1 MLYDYIIY
9 FFGYEIFNNYVY
21 QIFFA
26 IVAFLLIRYGLKFV
40 ISTFKQSL
48 KKFIQNKKSISIEI
62 LEIIKSTPKY
72 ILVILSLYLPFKI
85 LNTPDLLDRI
95 VDVIS
100 SVFVILW
107 LINICD
113 KLTIFIIKKLLH
125 SNWKVDETSQKWLNL
140 LAKIII
146 RIIWILLILMNIWVE
161 ITPLIASLW
170 IGWIAVAFAM
180 QNILKD
186 LFSSFS
192 ILVSKPFKIWDFV
205 EFGAFSWTVKDTNLK
220 NTRIVATGWEDI
232 IVPNSYI
239 MDNTIK
245 NTSSRTIR
253 RKKFIIWVTYQT
265 PTKILRKIP
274 DIMKKII
281 SKFKNVAY
289 ERTTIINLGSSSIDF
304 EISYFLKETDLDL
317 YLNTNHEITL
327 QILESFEKEK
337 INIAYPTQVIYTQTI
352 K

>member
-1 MLYDYIIY
+1 MLYDYIIS

-26 IVAFLLIRYGLKFV
+26 VVAFLLIRYGLKFV
-40 ISTFKQSL
+40 MSTFKQNL
-48 KKFIQNKKSISIEI
+48 KKLIQNKKSIWIEI
-62 LEIIKSTPKY
+62 IEIIKSTPRY

-85 LNTPDLLDRI
+85 LNTPNLLDRSI
-95 VDVIS
+95 DVIS
-100 SVFVILW
+100 SIFVILW

-113 KLTIFIIKKLLH
+113 KLAIFIIKKFLR
-125 SNWKVDETSQKWLNL
+125 SNWKVDETSQKWLGL
-140 LAKIII
+140 LATIVI
-146 RIIWILLILMNIWVE
+146 RIIWILLILMNVWVE

-220 NTRIVATGWEDI
+220 NTRIVAIWGEDI

-239 MDNTIK
+239 MENTIK
-245 NTSSRTIR
+245 NISSRTIR
-253 RKKFIIWVTYQT
+253 RKKFIVWVTYQT
-265 PTKILRKIP
+265 DTKTLRKIP
-274 DIMKKII
+274 NIMKKIV
-281 SKFKNVAY
+281 SKFKNVEY
-289 ERTTIINLGSSSIDF
+289 ERALIINLGSSSIDF
-304 EISYFLKETDLDL
+304 EVSYFLNEKDLDI

-337 INIAYPTQVIYTQTI
+337 ISIAYPTQVIYTQSI